1 MSENLQVQA
10 QMGTQLVSS
19 LNNIVSTSSQNS
31 KAFNSQLDISNE
43 LQSAVLRLSNDFS
56 AISNSLCRA
65 SANFNEI
72 ANSANFKKVFKNS
85 SQEINNS
92 CKKAV
97 DSLEESSSTIEKLSN
112 EEDKITEKRN
122 KQIKERSKAFKQ
134 RVVAYK
140 EQNKFLR
147 GLDKAFQSTS
157 EAMENLTKKLKESP
171 LVKRAIKTGGWS
183 LIIDIPRM
191 IIMSAFKVVGSLIGA
206 TANFFKTVMTL
217 PLMVANIAVKYGN
230 AFRTD
235 IIENIGN
242 AYQATKEYSD
252 ANSLIG
258 KGISNLRN
266 ITVGALKTFEN
277 PRSQLVKLFG
287 TGASGAQKF
296 LSDVSKTIDEMGTL
310 AELFGHQVTNSQES
324 ALYLVYAKRS
334 LGLSSKDISYYALDA
349 GTHLENIYDRLDR
362 VRDAVST
369 AAKNHGVDT
378 KQVSLGMQ
386 KLRVNIK
393 DFGHLSDQNLST
405 LVARMRK
412 LNVSAEDLT
421 SVFGK
426 FKSFEDAS
434 KTSAMLF
441 QSFQMNIDALDL
453 ITAKDPGEIVDRLR
467 DSMFATGKSYEE
479 LNRHEKQLM
488 QQTTGMNDAMLKSLM
503 TFQNM
508 GLSYEEAKQRIANDD
523 PTKKQTDAVKK
534 LTSSITEIQK
544 VMNFTSPFQAFMKG
558 LGKNL
563 QGSKKAREMAT
574 SLSSMYETI
583 YMFGLHLD
591 ENVIKQ
597 ATGPFIA
604 IVRKIDEVFK
614 SEKFRSMLG
623 TATKMFSNVMSH
635 VAGDMH
641 TNTSYKDMIK
651 SLDNIQAMENTP
663 SIDLKKHKEQ
673 IRKKAIKLISSE
685 DNKETIAF
693 LKKKNILTEEGDFVK
708 DLTLEAILGQ
718 LKSASLEMSSDKGKA
733 AIGRINKGISSHVD
747 NLLGEYLNYKEFKTN
762 TGIRGQI
769 KRTTEGFKQM
779 FEEGGGPLKSIFDL
793 GRKLMGGIIKGTAIA
808 FTVFLRILNG
818 TVDTFYDKASGP
830 ITGLI
835 KKATGHKEGQEFS
848 ILNWLGISQDDK
860 EGIESSLISSLKG
873 LVKSGGSLFMT
884 GLSIGSKLYGM
895 FSDLAVFMISKLAQ
909 IIYTFY
915 LSANG
920 AMKRAMEI
928 GMEMDTIKSQAL
940 MSASEGGLSG
950 ILKYA
955 ESAMKEDESSTFQDL
970 QFEAKPFLKIQYA
983 LQKKYRNLLDTPY
996 GHTMIEYNNWGS
1008 KNIDTVASGLFM
1020 SDNFQEYQRIV
1031 LAIYGIMAEKSLE
1044 SFIDAAQYERLQLLL
1059 RLNNTDKTG
1068 VLNTKNFKNSLVF
1081 YKNKLLEISASTR
1094 YSNLSDLNDMLNGAE
1109 GLAPGTLD
1117 EDIANKNLMK
1127 ITKRA
1132 SKLET
1137 SKPKFNADSFMKE
1150 YPVQDG
1156 TFEML
1161 NSMLAGGGFK
1171 LFTEDGKVIV
1181 PHNLDEL
1188 ATISEGNTA
1197 NLINLFSSAANAY
1210 KQASTAVS
1218 IMNYT
1223 KGINRNSDEYEASG
1237 DVIDKMISLVY
1248 ETLDVCINRD
1258 IKVNKQVTL

>member
-1 MSENLQVQA
+1 
-10 QMGTQLVSS
+10 
-19 LNNIVSTSSQNS
+19 
-31 KAFNSQLDISNE
+31 
-43 LQSAVLRLSNDFS
+43 
-56 AISNSLCRA
+56 
-65 SANFNEI
+65 
-72 ANSANFKKVFKNS
+72 
-85 SQEINNS
+85 
-92 CKKAV
+92 
-97 DSLEESSSTIEKLSN
+97 
-112 EEDKITEKRN
+112 
-122 KQIKERSKAFKQ
+122 
-134 RVVAYK
+134 
-140 EQNKFLR
+140 
-147 GLDKAFQSTS
+147 
-157 EAMENLTKKLKESP
+157 
-171 LVKRAIKTGGWS
+171 
-183 LIIDIPRM
+183 
-191 IIMSAFKVVGSLIGA
+191 
-206 TANFFKTVMTL
+206 
-217 PLMVANIAVKYGN
+217 MVASIAVKYGN

-266 ITVGALKTFEN
+266 ITVGALRTFEN

-287 TGASGAQKF
+287 SGAAGAQKF
-296 LSDVSKTIDEMGTL
+296 LSDVSKTIDEMGPL
-310 AELFGHQVTNSQES
+310 AELFGHQVTNSEES

-334 LGLSSKDISYYALDA
+334 LGLSSKDIAYYSLDA
-349 GTHLENIYDRLDR
+349 GTHLENIFDRLDR

-393 DFGHLSDQNLST
+393 DFGHLSDQSLSN

-597 ATGPFIA
+597 ATGPFIT
-604 IVRKIDEVFK
+604 IIRKIDEVFK
-614 SEKFRSMLG
+614 SEKFKGILTTG
-623 TATKMFSNVMSH
+623 TEAIASVMSH
-635 VAGDMH
+635 VAGDMS
-641 TNTSYKDMIK
+641 TNKAYNNILKTLDNVSAMEKSGSSDYIKHKDQIKKKTLSIIK
-651 SLDNIQAMENTP
+651 SEN
-663 SIDLKKHKEQ
+663 
-673 IRKKAIKLISSE
+673 
-685 DNKETIAF
+685 NKELIAF
-693 LKKKNILTEEGDFVK
+693 LEKKKVLTDDGKFVK
-708 DLTLEAILGQ
+708 GIALNEIVRQ
-718 LKSASLEMSSDKGKA
+718 LKSASLEMSSEEGKKSIDKVSETVSNQVDSL
-733 AIGRINKGISSHVD
+733 IGGYFQFSAFTD
-747 NLLGEYLNYKEFKTN
+747 NIGVK
-762 TGIRGQI
+762 GQI
-769 KRTTEGFKQM
+769 KKTTDS
-779 FEEGGGPLKSIFDL
+779 LKSMFTDGSGLFGSMFDL

-808 FTVFLRILNG
+808 FTVFLSILNG
-818 TVDTFYDKASGP
+818 TVNDMYDKASGP
-830 ITGLI
+830 LTGLI
-835 KKATGHKEGQEFS
+835 KDAIGHKEGQAFS
-848 ILNWLGISQDDK
+848 ILDWLGISPNDK
-860 EGIESSLISSLKG
+860 EEMENELISSLKG
-873 LVKSGGSLFMT
+873 LISTGGTLFMA
-884 GLSIGSKLYGM
+884 GSGIASKLYGI
-895 FSDLAVFMISKLAQ
+895 FGDLASFMIEKFAQ
-909 IIYTFY
+909 IILAVYDSSSADVQAIMAIP
-915 LSANG
+915 LSIAKIEALASNQAAAGGLESIKDLASRRTDLFDQDSLFKIQSFVLDSG
-920 AMKRAMEI
+920 AMESVSQDIQKEASNAGFPYNDAIKRGTDWI
-928 GMEMDTIKSQAL
+928 I
-940 MSASEGGLSG
+940 
-950 ILKYA
+950 
-955 ESAMKEDESSTFQDL
+955 
-970 QFEAKPFLKIQYA
+970 
-983 LQKKYRNLLDTPY
+983 
-996 GHTMIEYNNWGS
+996 
-1008 KNIDTVASGLFM
+1008 
-1020 SDNFQEYQRIV
+1020 QEYQNSDSYRYIGSGTNV
-1031 LAIYGIMAEKSLE
+1031 WHYRSAMTRLAGIHEE
-1044 SFIDAAQYERLQLLL
+1044 YLL
-1059 RLNNTDKTG
+1059 RKFLSLKEWEKVKVELAMKLFPEGPPSAEDRSQYQNALSLIGKNLKHYANLDQGGTKYNKIWDKWSSNLNAFRPGFMTPQDEQAMNKTFVSYLDTVTSDTPSGKSEIDSKYVLNN
-1068 VLNTKNFKNSLVF
+1068 LPN
-1081 YKNKLLEISASTR
+1081 
-1094 YSNLSDLNDMLNGAE
+1094 M
-1109 GLAPGTLD
+1109 
-1117 EDIANKNLMK
+1117 
-1127 ITKRA
+1127 
-1132 SKLET
+1132 
-1137 SKPKFNADSFMKE
+1137 FMK
-1150 YPVQDG
+1150 VNDG
-1156 TFEML
+1156 TFETL

-1181 PHNLDEL
+1181 PHSLDEL

-1197 NLINLFSSAANAY
+1197 SLINLFSSAANAY

-1218 IMNYT
+1218 IMNYS

-1237 DVIDKMISLVY
+1237 DVIDKMINLVY